1 MTQKS
6 LGPSLAHGLSKRDSR
21 ESESRYDSLVDGVEG
36 LLDGKQTKTSIFNR
50 LVKGISAGLGD
61 DIILKFSFGRSKK
74 RQVTFI
80 CIEGHDAGGFSLVY
94 WRIIKGSLDMDSV
107 EPLWFTHHCMARVYQ
122 TFGVRSFKEFSLKHL
137 DILLGL
143 FQHALPIWL
152 QHKRT
157 PFPEDYIKELSL
169 WHPKAEFKTYIRDGY
184 LSLHTVI
191 STAAM
196 SPIKAKKGL
205 EQARQDNRMID
216 MTVEK
221 FLSAVKGDKTDFKY
235 RIYR

>member
-21 ESESRYDSLVDGVEG
+21 ESDSRMARFFDGAEG
-36 LLDGKQTKTSIFNR
+36 LLDGKQTKTAVFNR
-50 LVKGISAGLGD
+50 LVKGISAGLKD
-61 DIILKFSFGRSKK
+61 DIVLEFDSGKSKK

-80 CIEGHDAGGFSLVY
+80 YIEGHDTVGFSLVF
-94 WRIIKGSLDMDSV
+94 WHIIKGSLDMDSLQ
-107 EPLWFTHHCMARVYQ
+107 PLWFTQHCMARVYQ

-143 FQHALPIWL
+143 VEHALPICL

-157 PFPEDYIKELSL
+157 PFPEDSIKELSL

-216 MTVEK
+216 MTVENY
-221 FLSAVKGDKTDFKY
+221 LSALKDGKTDFKY
-235 RIYR
+235 RIYK